1 MNIPANLKFTEDHEW
16 LKVEGNEAYIGVSD
30 FAQHELGDI
39 VFIEVD
45 TVGETIEKEE
55 SFGTIEAV
63 KTVSDLFMPV
73 TGEIIEFN
81 AKLESNPELV
91 NKDPYGEGWIVKI
104 KMTDPAQ
111 ANELLSAD
119 DYKKI
124 INA

>member
-45 TVGETIEKEE
+45 TVGETIEREE

-73 TGEIIEFN
+73 SGEILEFN

-104 KMTDPAQ
+104 KMTDPSQ
-111 ANELLSAD
+111 VNNLLSAD